1 MSQRTIAQ
9 ILNQVGING
18 ELQPVRTLT
27 SAVTTAWG
35 VNWDEVYIAR
45 DLMQN
50 FFDANRDQLQQ
61 IVVQEHGPDVVISAP
76 ASFQLER
83 LFYLGSEKGEDDVG
97 HYGEGFKVAAA
108 CLLRDHAVT
117 PIALSG
123 RDVAV
128 LRISD
133 RTVADTQMCP
143 IEYDFYQSDREVPG
157 TVLVLPGCSRQLIA
171 ALKQGL
177 SHFFYDRNPL
187 LGAKLWSS
195 GEEEFSIYEST
206 SKCGHVFY
214 RKLKRGEIDGIPVVL
229 VINKQ
234 YKGIESKISKD
245 RDRNAFGD
253 EVMKLFYSHFAR
265 FGLKYYAS
273 SAQKIILEAAKS
285 CWEKGHPLLSE
296 MASAMHS
303 GWPAASAQAVF
314 ADKYFARGGRSAETG
329 IQLEIDRLE
338 RGWREEGR
346 CCLPGYF
353 RRFGVVHAEDEIR
366 RVREKVT
373 EESKKNNQRQPTSAE
388 QKAIRLLSVVL
399 EELAPEVMAIFRKGS
414 TSYTVATTEV
424 VLGQLKCGRSYHSRE
439 VFIAESVFISDFAE
453 ALAVF
458 LHEHAHIF
466 GYDGSRGFT
475 DALTALLETVV
486 RQREDLD
493 QFDTDWEKVRTS
505 VQRERA
511 KGRVNG
517 NGRDLDEWLSRLDES
532 ELRHLVSRVPPVV
545 LKKLRTKSA
554 ETTSM

>member
-1 MSQRTIAQ
+1 MLHRTIAQ
-9 ILNQVGING
+9 ILTQVGIYR

-35 VNWDEVYIAR
+35 VSWDEGLIAR

-50 FFDANRDQLQQ
+50 FFDANRDQLDQ
-61 IVVQEHGPDVVISAP
+61 IVVQEHGADVVISAP

-143 IEYDFYQSDREVPG
+143 IEYDFYQSDREVSG
-157 TVLVLPGCSRQLIA
+157 TVLVLPGCSRKLIE

-177 SHFFYDRNPL
+177 THFFYDRNPL

-195 GEEEFSIYEST
+195 GQGDFCIYEST
-206 SKCGHVFY
+206 SKCGHIFY
-214 RKLKRGEIDGIPVVL
+214 RKLKRGEIEGIPLIL

-234 YKGIESKISKD
+234 YQGIERKISKD

-265 FGLKYYAS
+265 YGLKYDAS
-273 SAQKIILEAAKS
+273 TAQRIIIEAAKS
-285 CWEKGHPLLSE
+285 CWEKGHPLLGE
-296 MASAMHS
+296 IAGAMNSA
-303 GWPAASAQAVF
+303 WPAASGKAVF
-314 ADKYFARGGRSAETG
+314 ADKYFARGGRSAEIG
-329 IQLEIDRLE
+329 IQSKIDRLE
-338 RGWREEGR
+338 REWQEQGR
-346 CCLPGYF
+346 YCLPGYF
-353 RRFGVVHAEDEIR
+353 RKFGVVHAEDEIR
-366 RVREKVT
+366 RMWEKAT

-388 QKAIRLLSVVL
+388 QKAILLLSAVL
-399 EELAPEVMAIFRKGS
+399 KDLAPEVIAAVRNGS
-414 TSYTVATTEV
+414 TSYTVARTDV
-424 VLGQLKCGRSYHSRE
+424 VLGQLKSGRTYYSRE
-439 VFIAESVFISDFAE
+439 VFLSESVFVSDFPA
-453 ALAVF
+453 ALAIF
-458 LHEHAHIF
+458 LHEHAHIY

-475 DALTALLETVV
+475 DALTGLLETVV
-486 RQREDLD
+486 RQRGDLD
-493 QFDTDWEKVRTS
+493 QFESGWEKVKTL
-505 VQRERA
+505 VQRERT
-511 KGRVNG
+511 KGRTNG
-517 NGRDLDEWLSRLDES
+517 DGHDFDNWLSRLDES